1 MSVVRVEDVVN
12 YAMLLSVVFLLVT
25 IFKSLG
31 VHRLKIKSLLNGYWR
46 MVSRITIKIAFLV
59 SHCQSV

>member
-31 VHRLKIKSLLNGYWR
+31 VHRLVEAQKY
-46 MVSRITIKIAFLV
+46 
-59 SHCQSV
+59 

>member
-59 SHCQSV
+59 LHCQSV